1 MGRNADTAAGPVVA
15 NAALGGVLVV
25 NMAKMAARYVQ
36 CTLCTLYQWLESYS
50 LCSKYKHTNLSF
62 VKLVYK
68 MASSFYNKSLSLVD
82 FTHVVFEC
90 CF

>member
-1 MGRNADTAAGPVVA
+1 MGRNADTAAGPVEA
-15 NAALGGVLVV
+15 NAALDGVLVV

-36 CTLCTLYQWLESYS
+36 CTHEQWSKSYC

-68 MASSFYNKSLSLVD
+68 MASSFYNKSLTLVD
-82 FTHVVFEC
+82 FSHVVFRVG